1 MEPSA
6 AARMCQGA
14 KRCGQDGLRAERCS
28 KFFKEIVTY
37 ENVHLGSCCFSLMRK
52 LPLGKFLLG
61 KMYFGKFFFHGKVA
75 PWEIVIWENVHLGSC
90 RLGNCTLG
98 KLLIGKIPLR
108 SFGKRP
114 LGKYLT
120 SYGLRHC
127 KVIEIRKSE
136 FVATTQFLSL
146 FCSLHG
152 KKTVYIGFCNQIV
165 FFFAILT

>member
-1 MEPSA
+1 ME
-6 AARMCQGA
+6 
-14 KRCGQDGLRAERCS
+14 
-28 KFFKEIVTY
+28 
-37 ENVHLGSCCFSLMRK
+37 SCRFSFMGK

-98 KLLIGKIPLR
+98 KLLLGKIPLR
-108 SFGKRP
+108 SIGKRP